1 MASINFKQ
9 WVFSW
14 VLSCNP
20 NGLYQDFIQGVSIV
34 RIKLSIFPEQALMEM
49 EKIRLQHRLLRIRKR
64 LFDAYRRLGEQGLH
78 YQGVEEVA
86 LERRMQIEQCY
97 QTIEKILKDQV
108 QVLDEIEQV
117 VSETPHEGEIKNA
130 E

>member
-1 MASINFKQ
+1 MAYINFKK
-9 WVFSW
+9 W

-20 NGLYQDFIQGVSIV
+20 SGLYQDFIHGVSIV
-34 RIKLSIFPEQALMEM
+34 RIKLSIFPEQAFMEM
-49 EKIRLQHRLLRIRKR
+49 DKIRLQHRLLRIRKR
-64 LFDAYRRLGEQGLH
+64 LFNAYRRLGEQGLN
-78 YQGVEEVA
+78 YQGVAEVA
-86 LERRMQIEQCY
+86 LERCIQIEQCY
-97 QTIEKILKDQV
+97 QQIEKILKDHN

>member
-1 MASINFKQ
+1 MAYIKFKK
-9 WVFSW
+9 WVS
-14 VLSCNP
+14 SCEATR
-20 NGLYQDFIQGVSIV
+20 LYQDFIQGVSIV
-34 RIKLSIFPEQALMEM
+34 RIKLALFPEQAFMAM

-64 LFDAYRRLGEQGLH
+64 LFSAYRRLGEQGLN

-97 QTIEKILKDQV
+97 QQIEKILKDRN